1 MRFLA
6 DENLPRVLVSAL
18 SAAGHDVE
26 WVKTAGP
33 GTGDAE
39 VLAWAVRDRR
49 ILVTFDKDFGELIA
63 RSPLS
68 PETRDRAAA
77 RRCSEIG
84 RKRRS
89 TVQGDLGKDGLGWA
103 FLRHRTRPGSHAAVV
118 EQQHGL
124 ALNNPLSL

>member
-49 ILVTFDKDFGELIA
+49 ILVTFDKDFGGLIA

-68 PETRDRAAA
+68 RNHGIVLLRVAVPRSVESAEVLSRAISA
-77 RRCSEIG
+77 RTDWAGHFSVIEPG
-84 RKRRS
+84 RVRMR
-89 TVQGDLGKDGLGWA
+89 
-103 FLRHRTRPGSHAAVV
+103 
-118 EQQHGL
+118 
-124 ALNNPLSL
+124 PLSSSSTGSP